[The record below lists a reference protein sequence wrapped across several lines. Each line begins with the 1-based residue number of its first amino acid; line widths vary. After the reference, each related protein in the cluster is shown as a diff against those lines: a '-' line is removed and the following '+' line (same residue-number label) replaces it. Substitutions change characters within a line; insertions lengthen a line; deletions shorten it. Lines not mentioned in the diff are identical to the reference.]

1 MSLLLVLMNSA
12 ALPASPVIPDIK
24 ERFLEEE
31 RKYIRNYRGRESSG
45 GEETGNVAKDE
56 QEGPVLCKSS
66 LKQRFLDIIGGSPSF
81 TSFAYKERVPSIES
95 NRTIFYR
102 GEYL

>member
-1 MSLLLVLMNSA
+1 MSLLLVLMN
-12 ALPASPVIPDIK
+12 PASPVFPDIK

-31 RKYIRNYRGRESSG
+31 RKYIRNYRGREISG

-66 LKQRFLDIIGGSPSF
+66 LKQRFLTMIGG
-81 TSFAYKERVPSIES
+81 ESI
-95 NRTIFYR
+95 FHFFC
-102 GEYL
+102 L